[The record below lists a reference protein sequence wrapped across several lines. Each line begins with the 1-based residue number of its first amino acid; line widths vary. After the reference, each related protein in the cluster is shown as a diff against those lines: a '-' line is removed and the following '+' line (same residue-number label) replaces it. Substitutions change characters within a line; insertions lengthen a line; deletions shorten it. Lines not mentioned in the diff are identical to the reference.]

1 MKIRSVAI
9 LTLLLIALAST
20 TSYEARPG
28 GIGSAGDGGCSCHG
42 GINGNTQIILDGL
55 PEVFNASEEYT
66 FTLTIVND
74 GVNIDDSGAHG
85 GFRIIPNGGV
95 IESIP
100 DINGNTVSEMEG
112 GLTHNHETNDRRTWD
127 FKWTAP
133 ASDTDIAD
141 FTIYGNAV
149 NGNGAPDGD
158 EWNKLQIV
166 IPGLNAN
173 PTAPS
178 AAALTILMTV
188 IGLSLIHI

>member
-100 DINGNTVSEMEG
+100 DINGNTVQDGVSVSGDDPVRCFLIQIDTGAGSNKHPLRSLVGLPG
-112 GLTHNHETNDRRTWD
+112 GIALVFGHEVG
-127 FKWTAP
+127 KE
-133 ASDTDIAD
+133 DI
-141 FTIYGNAV
+141 V
-149 NGNGAPDGD
+149 
-158 EWNKLQIV
+158 EK
-166 IPGLNAN
+166 GL
-173 PTAPS
+173 
-178 AAALTILMTV
+178 
-188 IGLSLIHI
+188 GG